1 MNLTE
6 PILRHARMQPQAP
19 ALIEGER
26 ITSYAE
32 LADLVLRTAT
42 HLAALGVRAGDQVG
56 LCLKDD
62 SAHITALLA
71 VLRLGAFAV
80 QIDWRAP
87 PAEKTR
93 VANAFAPKL
102 ILIHSQFDMNARCP
116 GVPLD
121 TEWHKTVARL
131 RPADTPAQDW
141 HAPAVVQ
148 ASSGS
153 TGLPKFTSVT
163 HLQLY
168 LHIAMYLEIVP
179 SVRRQRFLLTLP
191 HFFSAAR
198 LASLA
203 HLVRGD
209 TVIIYPSFFTAMEFV
224 QIAAQTRAT
233 AGFVAPSIVRQVL
246 PIAEPGKPLFP
257 QMDVLICGGAPL
269 FAEEK
274 LEALHKLTPK
284 FHEMYGAAAIG
295 PMAVLR
301 PEDIAEYPAS
311 VGRPFSLIDMEV
323 VDERDQPLAA
333 DMPGRLRCRGPGITT
348 PIGDG
353 YGPEDFRNGWYY
365 PGEVAALDQRGYIFL
380 QGRSSEVIFRGGA
393 KVFPSEIEA
402 LLCAHEAVAEA
413 AVVGR
418 VRTDPEHELV
428 AYIIARRPVSP
439 GELLAY
445 CRAGLTAYKVP
456 REVIIVESL
465 PHNASGKIDKLA
477 LQSDLADAALT
488 PSRVRRK

>member
-19 ALIEGER
+19 ALIEGES

-32 LADLVLRTAT
+32 LADLVLRTAAN
-42 HLAALGVRAGDQVG
+42 LAALGIGSGDQVG

-71 VLRLGAFAV
+71 VLRLGALAV

-93 VANAFAPKL
+93 VADAFALKL
-102 ILIHSQFDMNARCP
+102 ILTHSQVSISARCP
-116 GVPLD
+116 CVLLEAGS
-121 TEWHKTVARL
+121 HKTVARL
-131 RPADTPAQDW
+131 APCSPTQDW

-153 TGLPKFTSVT
+153 TGLPKFTLVT

-179 SVRRQRFLLTLP
+179 SARRQRFLLTLP

-203 HLVRGD
+203 HLLRGD
-209 TVIIYPSFFTAMEFV
+209 TVILYPSLFTAVEFID
-224 QIAAQTRAT
+224 IAAQNHAT

-246 PIAEPGKPLFP
+246 PIAKPGKPLFP

-274 LEALHKLTPK
+274 LEALRKLTPK

-301 PEDIAEYPAS
+301 PEDIAEHPAS
-311 VGRPFSLIDMEV
+311 VGRPFSLVDMEV
-323 VDERDQPLAA
+323 VDELDQPLAA
-333 DMPGRLRCRGPGITT
+333 GMPGRLRCRGPGITT

-365 PGEVAALDQRGYIFL
+365 PGEVAALDERGYIFL

-393 KVFPSEIEA
+393 KIFPSEIEA
-402 LLCAHEAVAEA
+402 VLCAHEAVAEA

-418 VRTDPEHELV
+418 LRTDPERELV
-428 AYIIARRPVSP
+428 AYVITRRPVSP

-445 CRAGLTAYKVP
+445 CRVELAAYKVP
-456 REVIIVESL
+456 RQIKIVGSL
-465 PHNASGKIDKLA
+465 PRNASGKIDKLA
-477 LQSDLADAALT
+477 LQTEADGAAL
-488 PSRVRRK
+488 PAARVHLK